1 MLNVSKYSGKME
13 QSSILFKTLKTPNTG
28 KILAKVLLITTFAF
42 FIMLF
47 LPWQQ
52 NIRGTGELTALSPSE
67 RPQFVESAIA
77 GRIAEWKVREGQ
89 FVNAGDTIL
98 VLTEIKEKYFDPL
111 LLERTRDQ
119 IEAKR
124 QGIIAKKAKEKALE
138 EQEKALRE
146 LLVAK
151 SEQAVNY
158 LEQAEYKLT
167 TDSVDYVAE
176 QIRFKNQEDIFGR
189 NQQLYEAGNIDLTK
203 FQELE
208 SKLQELTMKVMSAK
222 NTYLQSQLSVT
233 NAQIELNAVISEYQ
247 EKISKVLSDLNNTR
261 SEIFD
266 AVGALTKQEN
276 ELANLTIRNDQYQ
289 LIAPQSGYI
298 IKALKAGVGETIKE
312 GEAVV
317 EILAE
322 NPSLAVEM
330 YVRAMDVPLIATG
343 RKVRIEFD
351 GWPALQFS
359 GWPSVSVG
367 TFGGVVQVV
376 DRADT
381 RGKKGEFRILV
392 TPDPEDEPWPE
403 QLRMGSGTKGWVM
416 LDNVAVWYEI
426 WRQLNGFPPSLYEA
440 PQQDVLEKEAAK

>member
-1 MLNVSKYSGKME
+1 MLNVSKYGGKME

-317 EILAE
+317 E
-322 NPSLAVEM
+322 
-330 YVRAMDVPLIATG
+330 
-343 RKVRIEFD
+343 RI
-351 GWPALQFS
+351 
-359 GWPSVSVG
+359 
-367 TFGGVVQVV
+367 
-376 DRADT
+376 
-381 RGKKGEFRILV
+381 
-392 TPDPEDEPWPE
+392 
-403 QLRMGSGTKGWVM
+403 
-416 LDNVAVWYEI
+416 
-426 WRQLNGFPPSLYEA
+426 
-440 PQQDVLEKEAAK
+440 

>member
-28 KILAKVLLITTFAF
+28 KMLAKVLLITTFAF

-52 NIRGTGELTALSPSE
+52 NIRGTGALTALSPSE

-111 LLERTRDQ
+111 LLERTREQ

-176 QIRFKNQEDIFGR
+176 QIRFKNQEDIFAR

-233 NAQIELNAVISEYQ
+233 NAQIELNAVVSEYQ

-266 AVGALTKQEN
+266 AEGALTKQEN

-289 LIAPQSGYI
+289 LIVPQSGYI

-440 PQQDVLEKEAAK
+440 PQQDVLEKEDEK